1 MPSLRLTSR
10 AGLWLPPLVYMAVI
24 FYLSSQSAP
33 LPAVTAVVWDKI
45 LHLFEYAGLAA
56 LLGRAIAG
64 EGLGW
69 PAGFFVAAFLAAAYG
84 ATDEYHQ
91 LFVPL
96 RSGELRDWLVDVL
109 GACLGAAVVFAFK
122 REASRP

>member
-10 AGLWLPPLVYMAVI
+10 VGLWLPPLIYMAVI

-56 LLGRAIAG
+56 LFGRALVG

-69 PAGFFVAAFLAAAYG
+69 SASFVVAALLAAAYG

-109 GACLGAAVVFAFK
+109 GASLGAAVVFAF
-122 REASRP
+122 RRWL

>member
-1 MPSLRLTSR
+1 MPSLRLRSR
-10 AGLWLPPLVYMAVI
+10 VGLWLPPLIYMAVI

-56 LLGRAIAG
+56 LFGRALVG
-64 EGLGW
+64 EGLGGS
-69 PAGFFVAAFLAAAYG
+69 ASFVVAALLAAAYG

-96 RSGELRDWLVDVL
+96 RSGESRDWLVDVL
-109 GACLGAAVVFAFK
+109 GASLGAALVFA
-122 REASRP
+122 RSSAN

>member
-1 MPSLRLTSR
+1 MPSLRLRSR
-10 AGLWLPPLVYMAVI
+10 VGLWLPPLIYMAVI

-56 LLGRAIAG
+56 LFGRALVG

-69 PAGFFVAAFLAAAYG
+69 SASFVVAALLAAAYG

-109 GACLGAAVVFAFK
+109 GASLGAALVFA
-122 REASRP
+122 RSSAN